1 MVQCLQ
7 EKFELL
13 LFLLAFEDHKKKNC
27 FVNKGDE
34 DHEI

>member
-13 LFLLAFEDHKKKNC
+13 LFIQTFKDHKRKNC

-34 DHEI
+34 DHEF